1 MTEINSNC
9 CGQIVSNKDWRLSN
23 EIPNAQAELV
33 LTLEIFISFLIIA
46 YNTSQGAHTDSPQNG
61 LQG

>member
-23 EIPNAQAELV
+23 EISNVQAELV
-33 LTLEIFISFLIIA
+33 LTLEIFINFLIIA
-46 YNTSQGAHTDSPQNG
+46 HNTSLGAHTHSPQTG
-61 LQG
+61 LQE